1 MRVCVR
7 ACVCVCVGLC
17 SYALEY
23 VSLFTVINV
32 IYLSDVVCKHNSRTF
47 IMQHFQPIHNGLAE
61 ANAKTKCFPI
71 HVSQLLVIFVQAGE
85 CHACS
90 YYIYM

>member
-23 VSLFTVINV
+23 VSLFTVINI

-47 IMQHFQPIHNGLAE
+47 ILQHFLPIHNGLAE
-61 ANAKTKCFPI
+61 VKNRRGRIAF
-71 HVSQLLVIFVQAGE
+71 
-85 CHACS
+85 
-90 YYIYM
+90 